1 MVLDFLILFCQL
13 VILAFQIIQLRN
25 QIRLYDMLGVPYFDI
40 KYELNQI
47 LSKIIK
53 KFKQD

>member
-25 QIRLYDMLGVPYFDI
+25 QFKLFGLLCMTNINI
-40 KYELNQI
+40 KGKIKQI
-47 LSKIIK
+47 LSSIIN
-53 KFKQD
+53 KFKRD